1 MTSSA
6 SIQDSYAEFLARKH
20 GTVPSF
26 GFDCRPEDLDG
37 SLFGFQRHI
46 TAWAVR
52 RARAAVFADIPG
64 AMDVPEI
71 VVLNKAD
78 IADPEVVAR
87 LRSREVHAVLVSA
100 HTGEGVDE
108 LRALIADQLPR
119 PGVAV
124 DVVVPYHR
132 GDLVSRVHEHG
143 DIDHEEHTEHGTV
156 LRARVDAQL
165 AAELQAA
172 SVA

>member
-1 MTSSA
+1 MSA
-6 SIQDSYAEFLARKH
+6 VQLSGVHVVHRAR
-20 GTVPSF
+20 GA
-26 GFDCRPEDLDG
+26 G
-37 SLFGFQRHI
+37 LFGRDRVYAL
-46 TAWAVR
+46 TG
-52 RARAAVFADIPG
+52 ADLTVAPG
-64 AMDVPEI
+64 
-71 VVLNKAD
+71 
-78 IADPEVVAR
+78 
-87 LRSREVHAVLVSA
+87 EVHAVLVSA